1 MPRRPLN
8 REQPWLFPPT
18 LEEVVPEDH
27 PVRFVAE
34 FVDALERSG
43 WSELGVEID
52 GEALGA
58 PSYHPRGLLS
68 VWLYGFMT
76 GVRSCRKLEAACR
89 DQIPYLWLTAWQ
101 HPDHNTLWRFYRDH
115 RGAMRRLFKRTVRT
129 MVAMG
134 LVELAVQAVDGT
146 KIAANAAKD
155 RSFDAEGLQ
164 RLLRRVDAAI
174 SDLEAQNEA
183 GEDAV
188 SVCLPEELAKNKAL
202 REQVQQA
209 MEQLAGEEGQ
219 QRINLTD
226 GDASLMKAGGGIVA
240 AYNAQAMVSPLEP
253 GAGEGTGL
261 VITAAEVVCEAND
274 SGQLT
279 PMLEQAEEMIGD
291 RAEATL
297 ADAGYHS
304 GANLESCAQREQQ
317 VIMPESQHKALEHPY
332 HKDRFCYDE
341 QMDSY
346 TCPMGQILRFTRL
359 KRTRGTLMRLY
370 RASGAVCQVCP
381 AFGVCTQDG
390 RHGRGLEVGPHE
402 AVLRRHRVWMSTEE
416 AKEAYKQRKQLPE
429 PAFGILKEQQGARR
443 FLLRGIVN
451 VSAEWVLLATS
462 FNLRT
467 LWRVWRD
474 RGRPRW
480 NQRWAQVA
488 TVGP

>member
-1 MPRRPLN
+1 MPHRPLN

-18 LEEVVPEDH
+18 LDEVVPEDH
-27 PVRFVAE
+27 PARFVAE
-34 FVDALERSG
+34 FVDALERSR

-76 GVRSCRKLEAACR
+76 GVRSCRKLEVACR
-89 DQIPYLWLTAWQ
+89 DQIPYLWLTGWQ

-115 RGAMRRLFKRTVRT
+115 RGAMRRLFKRTVRMT
-129 MVAMG
+129 ISMG

-146 KIAANAAKD
+146 KIAANAAKE
-155 RSFDAEGLQ
+155 RTFDAEGLQ
-164 RLLRRVDAAI
+164 RLLKRVDGAI

-183 GEDAV
+183 GEGAV
-188 SVCLPEELAKNKAL
+188 PARLPKELARNRAL
-202 REQVQQA
+202 REQVRQA
-209 MEQLAGEEGQ
+209 MEQLADEEGE
-219 QRINLTD
+219 RRVNLTD
-226 GDASLMKAGGGIVA
+226 GDASLMKARGGIVA
-240 AYNAQAMVSPLEP
+240 GYNAQAMVSPLEP
-253 GAGEGTGL
+253 VASAGTGL
-261 VITAAEVVCEAND
+261 VITAADVVCEAD
-274 SGQLT
+274 DHGQLT
-279 PMLEQAEEMIGD
+279 PMLEQAEEMTAD

-304 GANLESCAQREQQ
+304 GANLESCAQRQQ
-317 VIMPESQHKALEHPY
+317 RVIMPESQHKALEHPY
-332 HKDRFCYDE
+332 HKDHFCYDE
-341 QMDSY
+341 QTDSY
-346 TCPMGQILRFTRL
+346 TCPEGQVLRFIRV
-359 KRTRGTLMRLY
+359 KRSGRRLMRLY
-370 RASGAVCQVCP
+370 RASGAVCRVCP
-381 AFGVCTQDG
+381 AFGVCTKDG

-402 AVLRRHRVWMSTEE
+402 AVLRSHRIWMSSEE

-467 LWRVWRD
+467 LWRIWRD

-480 NQRWAQVA
+480 SRNWAQAAMVR
-488 TVGP
+488 P